1 MSSFLCY
8 NNSKDGGNVIKFDFQ
23 TYIKPFIDENKFN
36 ELYSKKNEYIDKLTS
51 QEMIGWTKEID
62 RNTIINIEKVA
73 NYIKSNFD
81 SLVVIG
87 IGGSYLGSFSFHQA
101 FKNYFK
107 DDSFEVIY
115 AGTTLSSKY
124 LDELYEYLKD
134 KNFCINVISKSGTT
148 METTITY
155 NLLKDL
161 LKRKYNNDEIK
172 RRIIITTDKENGNL
186 RKEVNEEG
194 YISFEIPSN
203 IGGRYSFMT
212 PAHLLPL
219 ALNYN
224 LTKIV
229 DGYYDG
235 KRFIDKAFEYAIIR
249 KLLFEN
255 KKQIECF
262 SVYEESLYYFTEW
275 LKQLFGETE
284 GKNNVGIYPTSMVH
298 TRDLHSLGQFVQE
311 GNKIIFETFIKINKT
326 NHYIKYNNEDL
337 HTINNIVEDSVER
350 AHFSGNTPCIE
361 IELDELTE
369 ENLSQLIYFFM
380 LSAAF
385 SGLLFGVNP
394 FDQPGVEV
402 YKREVKES
410 LNK

>member
-1 MSSFLCY
+1 M
-8 NNSKDGGNVIKFDFQ
+8 IKFDFQ

-36 ELYSKKNEYIDKLTS
+36 ELYSKKNEYIDKLNS
-51 QEMIGWTKEID
+51 LEMTGWTKEID
-62 RNTIINIEKVA
+62 RNIINNIEQTA
-73 NYIKSNFD
+73 NYIKSNFEC
-81 SLVVIG
+81 LVVIG
-87 IGGSYLGSFSFHQA
+87 IGGSFLGSYSFHQA
-101 FKNYFK
+101 FKKYFN
-107 DDSFEVIY
+107 DNSFEVIY

-161 LKRKYNNDEIK
+161 LKRKYSEEEIR
-172 RRIIITTDKENGNL
+172 RRIIVTTDKETGNL
-186 RKEVNEEG
+186 RKEVNEKG
-194 YISFEIPSN
+194 YISFEIPSD

-224 LTKIV
+224 LKDIV

-235 KRFIDKAFEYAIIR
+235 KRFIDKAFEYAVIR
-249 KLLFEN
+249 KLLFDN
-255 KKQIECF
+255 KKQVECF
-262 SVYEESLYYFTEW
+262 TVYEESLYYFTEW

-311 GNKIIFETFIKINKT
+311 GNKILFETFIKIDNTK
-326 NHYIKYNNEDL
+326 HFIKYNNDDL

-361 IELDELTE
+361 IELDELNE
-369 ENLSQLIYFFM
+369 SNLSELIYFFM

-385 SGLLFGVNP
+385 SGLLFGVDP
-394 FDQPGVEV
+394 FNQPGVEV
-402 YKREVKES
+402 YKKEVKES

>member
-1 MSSFLCY
+1 M
-8 NNSKDGGNVIKFDFQ
+8 IKFDFQ
-23 TYIKPFIDENKFN
+23 TYVKPFIDENKFN
-36 ELYSKKNEYIDKLTS
+36 ELYSKKNECIEKLNS
-51 QEMIGWTKEID
+51 LEMTGWTKEID
-62 RNTIINIEKVA
+62 RNIISKIENTA
-73 NYIKSNFD
+73 NYIKNNFD

-87 IGGSYLGSFSFHQA
+87 IGGSFLGSYSFHQA
-101 FKNYFK
+101 FKKYFN
-107 DDSFEVIY
+107 DNSFEVIY

-161 LKRKYNNDEIK
+161 LKRKYNEEEVR
-172 RRIIITTDKENGNL
+172 RRIIVTTDKETGAL
-186 RKEVNEEG
+186 RQEVNEKG

-224 LTKIV
+224 LTNIV

-235 KRFIDKAFEYAIIR
+235 KRFIDKAFEYAVIR
-249 KLLFEN
+249 KLLFDN
-255 KKQIECF
+255 KKQVECF
-262 SVYEESLYYFTEW
+262 TVYEESLYYFTEW

-284 GKNNVGIYPTSMVH
+284 GKNSVGIYPTSMVH

-311 GNKIIFETFIKINKT
+311 GNKILFETFIKIDNTK
-326 NHYIKYNNEDL
+326 HFIKYNNDDL

-361 IELDELTE
+361 IELDELNE
-369 ENLSQLIYFFM
+369 SNLSELIYFFM

-385 SGLLFGVNP
+385 SGLLFGVDP
-394 FDQPGVEV
+394 FNQPGVEV
-402 YKREVKES
+402 YKKEVKEA